1 MAKKKKP
8 EIRFKGF
15 TDDWEQRKLKE
26 FGKATGGTSIESEFC
41 GSGKYKVISIGS
53 YSESSKY
60 TDQGIRAD
68 KTKKT
73 ESRILNKNDLT
84 MILNDKTSSGNIIGR
99 VLLINADDFY
109 VYNQRTERIEVYK
122 NDFEPKFLYQLLNA
136 DNIRQKIVQASQG
149 NTQIYVNWTTI
160 CEINY
165 DVPKS
170 KEEQREIA
178 EYFSKLD
185 HLITLHQRKCEKL
198 KNMKKAMLE
207 KLFPKNGSNIPEVRF
222 RGFTDDWEQRKLR
235 DVAENFEYG
244 LNVAAKEFDG
254 VKKYIRITDIDDE
267 SRQFKQDDLT
277 SPDTDLEIADRYKL
291 EKGDILFARTGASVG
306 KSFIYRD
313 SDGLVYYAGFLIRGK
328 IKPNFDIEFI
338 FQNTLTRNYEN
349 YIRITSQRSGQPG
362 VNAQEYQE
370 FTLRVPICEEQKKI
384 GAFLYNLDHLITLH
398 QRQLEKLKNV
408 KKSMLE
414 KMFV

>member
-8 EIRFKGF
+8 EIRFK
-15 TDDWEQRKLKE
+15 
-26 FGKATGGTSIESEFC
+26 
-41 GSGKYKVISIGS
+41 
-53 YSESSKY
+53 
-60 TDQGIRAD
+60 
-68 KTKKT
+68 
-73 ESRILNKNDLT
+73 
-84 MILNDKTSSGNIIGR
+84 
-99 VLLINADDFY
+99 
-109 VYNQRTERIEVYK
+109 
-122 NDFEPKFLYQLLNA
+122 
-136 DNIRQKIVQASQG
+136 
-149 NTQIYVNWTTI
+149 
-160 CEINY
+160 
-165 DVPKS
+165 
-170 KEEQREIA
+170 
-178 EYFSKLD
+178 
-185 HLITLHQRKCEKL
+185 
-198 KNMKKAMLE
+198 
-207 KLFPKNGSNIPEVRF
+207 
-222 RGFTDDWEQRKLR
+222 GFTDDWEQRKLR

-398 QRQLEKLKNV
+398 QRKCEKLKNMKKAMLEKLFPKNGSNIPEVRFRGFTDDWEQREAKDIFKTIVDKGYPNLTVLSASQEYGMIKRIEMGINIYHNLQNEMGYKRVQPGQFVIHLRSFQGGFAHSEIEGITSPAYTVFSFQEQEKHYDYFWKYIFNSEVFIKRLELITYGIRDGRSISFEDFSTLSFYFPNYEEQRQIGYFFQKLDHLITLHQRQLEKLKNV